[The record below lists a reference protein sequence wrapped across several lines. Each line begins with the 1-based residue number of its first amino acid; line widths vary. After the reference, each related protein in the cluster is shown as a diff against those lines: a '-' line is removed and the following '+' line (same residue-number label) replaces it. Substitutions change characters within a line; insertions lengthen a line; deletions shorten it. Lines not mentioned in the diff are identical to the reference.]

1 VRLAIVVAGLASLVS
16 LAGLVS
22 LASLVSLAG
31 LASLA
36 LLLSLSTALQLLCG
50 GSSRASGPTAVL
62 REASSACSGS
72 G

>member
-1 VRLAIVVAGLASLVS
+1 VRLAIVVAS

-22 LASLVSLAG
+22 LASLAG
-31 LASLA
+31 LA
-36 LLLSLSTALQLLCG
+36 LLLGLSTTLQLLCE
-50 GSSRASGPTAVL
+50 GSSRVSELTAVL